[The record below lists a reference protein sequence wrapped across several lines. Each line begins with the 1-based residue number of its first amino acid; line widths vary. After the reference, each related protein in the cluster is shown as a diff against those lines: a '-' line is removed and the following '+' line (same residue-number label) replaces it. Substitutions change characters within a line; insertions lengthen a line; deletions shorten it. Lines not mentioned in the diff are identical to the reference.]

1 MPYPPRKIPGLKGG
15 SFKKTYCTS
24 PSNGFSTQL
33 LFNLCVTKLHWCFT
47 GWWFQNHAKWII
59 GDHQS
64 PVVEQKH
71 VETDNQ
77 INNPLNNS
85 RDLTTCSAF
94 HSQGAFPTGLSRPC
108 CRSLVSCCSIL
119 FVPGPQAVKLGATMG
134 VADSTNGSFFFF
146 PGGGNLQNAQNGAW
160 SFTCSVCFHYF
171 VWEETQMNSSQPIV
185 ILIIG
190 LIEGNILPG
199 KSQSIWWTKTMFFLG
214 KIFPTKPIQW
224 LKKPLKKPKA
234 RSKWA

>member
-1 MPYPPRKIPGLKGG
+1 MIPRILLPSGMTPDFHAEEWGEFSRVIYPSVLPSAGILLRKL
-15 SFKKTYCTS
+15 TARV
-24 PSNGFSTQL
+24 SNGVSTQL
-33 LFNLCVTKLHWCFT
+33 LFNLCVTKLLWCFT

-64 PVVEQKH
+64 PVIEQKH

-119 FVPGPQAVKLGATMG
+119 FVPGPPEVKLGATMG
-134 VADSTNGSFFFF
+134 VADSTNGSFF
-146 PGGGNLQNAQNGAW
+146 L
-160 SFTCSVCFHYF
+160 
-171 VWEETQMNSSQPIV
+171 
-185 ILIIG
+185 
-190 LIEGNILPG
+190 LPWG
-199 KSQSIWWTKTMFFLG
+199 RESAKC
-214 KIFPTKPIQW
+214 
-224 LKKPLKKPKA
+224 
-234 RSKWA
+234 SKWCMILHMLSVFSIFCMGRNTHEFIPTNSNSYHWIDWREHFTWKIPINLMDKNHIVSR